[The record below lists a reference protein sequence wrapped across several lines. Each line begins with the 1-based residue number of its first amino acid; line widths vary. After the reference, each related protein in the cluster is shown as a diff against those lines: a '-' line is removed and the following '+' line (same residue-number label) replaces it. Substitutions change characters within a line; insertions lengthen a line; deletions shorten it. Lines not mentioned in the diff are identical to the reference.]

1 MSELIVYKSNSL
13 VVSRYDLTEQETK
26 LMLYGVAK
34 LNPKLE
40 RPTKQD
46 RTVIIPYA
54 DYAKMMNI
62 DSKLAW
68 HNVNNAVSSLMR
80 RTIEI
85 VNPDPTFPIE
95 KRIFQWVN
103 SAEFNRNTQSVELI
117 FSDEIQPFLF
127 NLKEFIKYKLNNV
140 RSLNNKYSMRLYEIF
155 LKSLGESKCD
165 SKDVFISLDE
175 FKTILALE
183 TNYPNYKELN
193 RRVLKVVIDDI
204 NKNSDLKVSM
214 KTQGRPVSTL
224 IFSVAKVKQLDLVN
238 EIDRQEQAEFP
249 QVKPVAPKKCKTIQ
263 QETDDVRI
271 QKLGL
276 ILGYHSNSEIALS
289 KSELGLLQNMQ
300 KHYYAHGSFVVQGKL
315 TAKTLD
321 FFDGVLNKY
330 LPRLPSSK
338 M

>member
-1 MSELIVYKSNSL
+1 MSELIIYKANSL

-26 LMLYGVAK
+26 LILYGVAK

-40 RPTKQD
+40 RPTKKD
-46 RTVIIPYA
+46 RTVIVPYSE
-54 DYAKMMNI
+54 YANMMGI
-62 DSKLAW
+62 DAKLAW
-68 HNVNNAVSSLMR
+68 HNVNNAISSLMKK
-80 RTIEI
+80 TIEI

-103 SAEFNRNTQSVELI
+103 SAEFNRSTQSVELV

-155 LKSLGESKCD
+155 LKSLGESK
-165 SKDVFISLDE
+165 STFKDVSISLDE

-214 KTQGRPVSTL
+214 KTQGRPVNTL
-224 IFSVAKVKQLDLVN
+224 IFSVEKVKQLDLVN
-238 EIDRQEQAEFP
+238 EIERQEQAESI
-249 QVKPVAPKKCKTIQ
+249 APKKRKTIQ

-271 QKLGL
+271 KKLIWILEYHQK
-276 ILGYHSNSEIALS
+276 SEIALS

-300 KHYYAHGSFVVQGKL
+300 KHYYAHGNFVVQDKL
-315 TAKTLD
+315 TEKTLA

-330 LPRLPSSK
+330 LPRLPSCK
-338 M
+338 V